1 MEKIDNRK
9 KIRKA
14 QIFEEI
20 KMEIWQQTNFVLE
33 KLHEPPSFSKFNFK
47 YIQQSV
53 KTLKL
58 NLSWNKAE

>member
-20 KMEIWQQTNFVLE
+20 KMEIWQQTNFDLE

-47 YIQQSV
+47 YIQQ
-53 KTLKL
+53 
-58 NLSWNKAE
+58 